1 MVTGKKGGMMET
13 VKNNPF
19 GVCTCGSRFPIIY
32 TYLVLKMGKNEKWKI
47 RHACV
52 PLAWNFDTV
61 IIHSIS
67 ADHIF
72 S

>member
-1 MVTGKKGGMMET
+1 M
-13 VKNNPF
+13 
-19 GVCTCGSRFPIIY
+19 
-32 TYLVLKMGKNEKWKI
+32 KNEKWKI

-61 IIHSIS
+61 IHSIS
-67 ADHIF
+67 VDHVF